1 MLLKFAVVHWT
12 SCMPTKLL
20 LPPNNNIKIDG
31 KSVYILYLQLKNHF
45 NGRKCVIKS
54 NWHMNVSD
62 SAYARRKDKFFFQRL
77 SEKFTL
83 KQLCLIFISN
93 LIANQDAWIGEISDS
108 DPLSFYTMYITRLRS
123 VKERYEDDIKSI
135 YYFAKKIEVKSLN
148 EIFCYNESHQTSYIF
163 KLLQSG
169 VISFES
175 FIMLDSFLGII
186 EKHDKYDNII
196 WSSYSTRL
204 KAYRKLFLVDSDESK
219 ETFIRVIKSSK
230 Y

>member
-1 MLLKFAVVHWT
+1 MA
-12 SCMPTKLL
+12 KLL
-20 LPPNNNIKIDG
+20 LPSNNNIKIDG

-54 NWHMNVSD
+54 GWRMNVTDES
-62 SAYARRKDKFFFQRL
+62 YAKRKDKFFFQRL

-108 DPLSFYTMYITRLRS
+108 DPLNFYQLYIARLRN
-123 VKERYEDDIKSI
+123 VRGRYEDDIKNI
-135 YYFAKKIEVKSLN
+135 YYFAKKVEVKSLN
-148 EIFCYNESHQTSYIF
+148 DIFIYNEAHSASYIF

-169 VISFES
+169 IISFET
-175 FIMLDSFLGII
+175 FIMLDSFLNII
-186 EKHDKYDNII
+186 EAHDQYDNII

-204 KAYRKLFLVDSDESK
+204 KAYRKLFVVDSTECK
-219 ETFIRVIKSSK
+219 NNFIRVIKSSR